1 MRTLT
6 KFRNRTRRKTRSHV
20 ASRSD
25 DARNV
30 ARVLTTQAETQA
42 NYDRI
47 ARFYEPL
54 EGIWERRFRSAAVSA
69 LHVGPG
75 ESVLEIGSGPGY
87 VLAEF
92 GRLAGPDGV
101 AVGIDLS
108 SKMCRLAR
116 RRLSV
121 ESQTVGVVV
130 QGDGGQLPFDD
141 SRFDAAFMSFTLE
154 LFDTPQ
160 IAVVA
165 AETYRILRPG
175 GRITVVSL
183 RKEDPAPLM
192 QRGYE
197 WGHSTFPK
205 LLDCRPIRVGQALA
219 EAGFVIEDDQ
229 RLSMWGLPVALV
241 VGSKPPS

>member
-1 MRTLT
+1 MRALT
-6 KFRNRTRRKTRSHV
+6 KFRNRTRHKTRSEV
-20 ASRSD
+20 ASRSND
-25 DARNV
+25 PPNV

-54 EGIWERRFRSAAVSA
+54 EGIWERRIRSAAVSA

-87 VLAEF
+87 VLVEF

-108 SKMCRLAR
+108 SKMCQLAH

-121 ESQTVGVVV
+121 DSQTVGVVV
-130 QGDGGQLPFDD
+130 QGDGGGLPFDD
-141 SRFDAAFMSFTLE
+141 GRFDAAFMSFTLE

-165 AETYRILRPG
+165 AETYRILRSG
-175 GRITVVSL
+175 GRIAVVSL

-197 WGHSTFPK
+197 WGHSAFPR

-219 EAGFVIEDDQ
+219 QAGFMIEDDQ

-241 VGSKPPS
+241 VGSRPAS

>member
-1 MRTLT
+1 MA
-6 KFRNRTRRKTRSHV
+6 RSHV
-20 ASRSD
+20 ARRSD

-54 EGIWERRFRSAAVSA
+54 EGIWERRVRSAGVAA

-87 VLAEF
+87 ILADF
-92 GRLAGPDGV
+92 GRMAGPDGV

-108 SKMCRLAR
+108 SKMCRLAH

-121 ESQTVGVVV
+121 DSQTVGVVV
-130 QGDGGQLPFDD
+130 QGDGGRLPFDD
-141 SRFDAAFMSFTLE
+141 GPFDAVFMSFTLE

-160 IAVVA
+160 IAVVV

-197 WGHSTFPK
+197 WGHSAFPK
-205 LLDCRPIRVGQALA
+205 LLDCRPIRVGQALT
-219 EAGFVIEDDQ
+219 EAGFRIEVDQ

-241 VGSKPPS
+241 VGSRPAS